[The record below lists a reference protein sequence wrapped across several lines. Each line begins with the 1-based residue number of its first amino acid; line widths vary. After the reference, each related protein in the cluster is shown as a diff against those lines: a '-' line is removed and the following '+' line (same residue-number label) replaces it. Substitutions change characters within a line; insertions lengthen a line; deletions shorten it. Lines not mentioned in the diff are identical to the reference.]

1 MASSSR
7 RGEALGDAI
16 RYRGSVSDTRLG
28 GDYYRIVDG
37 DRLLWGSRIS
47 TRISAPRG
55 LAGLIERDIRD
66 VYPQLGAVKVDH
78 AWSGLMSYAVHKMP
92 LIGEGMPGGGL
103 AGAFGGH
110 GTKSAAPAR
119 GCGAPAS

>member
-1 MASSSR
+1 MAVTAPL
-7 RGEALGDAI
+7 GEAVGGGI
-16 RYRGSVSDTRLG
+16 RYGGGVSDTRRG
-28 GDYYRIVDG
+28 GDYYRSVDG
-37 DRLLWGSRIS
+37 DRLLWGSGIS